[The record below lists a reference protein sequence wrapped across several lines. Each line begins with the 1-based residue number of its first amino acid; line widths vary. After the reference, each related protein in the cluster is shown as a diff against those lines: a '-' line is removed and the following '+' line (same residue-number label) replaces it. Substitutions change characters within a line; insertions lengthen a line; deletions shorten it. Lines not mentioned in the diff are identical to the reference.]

1 MKLISKPKVAI
12 VSNARTGADYLK
24 AYVYQ
29 ILSLSNIS
37 CEITDIVVVCDKV
50 VEECVLNEFKKMDS
64 RVKIVQE
71 LSSDKNIIS
80 LDQKADQWA
89 SIGNQGI
96 EKALEGD
103 CDFILFVESD
113 LCIPYDLVDLLV
125 SLDLDIVAPLVFLG
139 GLFYDSW
146 GFRDLEGRKI
156 DSININSMDNYPVEL
171 SSVGSCVLFR
181 AEIFRKGIRF
191 HGPHETGLLVGVCTD
206 ARKQGYKVWTHPS
219 ISIVHPTSAWQAQVW
234 KIQELSVFTQGYKDK
249 IKLNVISAS
258 LYPEVVNP
266 ILIKIFNSINEVV
279 PGKYNYH
286 IEKNLNNRT
295 LKIIVFDDFFEGG
308 IGVEK
313 NLKDK
318 NNLFFIK

>member
-1 MKLISKPKVAI
+1 MKINSKPKVAI
-12 VSNARTGADYLK
+12 VSNARTGSDYLK

-50 VEECVLNEFKKMDS
+50 VEDCVLNEFKKMDC

-71 LSSDKNIIS
+71 ISSDRKIIS

-89 SIGNQGI
+89 SICNQGV
-96 EKALEGD
+96 EKALEGE

-125 SLDLDIVAPLVFLG
+125 SLDLDIVAPVVFLG

-146 GFRDLEGRKI
+146 GFRDLDGRKI
-156 DSININSMDNYPVEL
+156 DSITINSMDNSPIEL

-181 AEIFRKGIRF
+181 SEIFRGGVRF

-206 ARKQGYKVWTHPS
+206 ARNKGYKVWTHPS
-219 ISIVHPTSAWQAQVW
+219 ISIIHPTSAWNAQVW
-234 KIQELSVFTQGYKDK
+234 RIKELNFS
-249 IKLNVISAS
+249 IENININISLNTITSS
-258 LYPEVVNP
+258 LYPEVLNP
-266 ILIKIFNSINEVV
+266 ILKDIFRKIHEVES
-279 PGKYNYH
+279 GHYSYY
-286 IEKNLNNRT
+286 
-295 LKIIVFDDFFEGG
+295 
-308 IGVEK
+308 VEK
-313 NLKDK
+313 NAHDRVLKITVSDK
-318 NNLFFIK
+318 IFEINGNDASGLNNFLYEK